1 MRNRVVSMAVS
12 SSSHSSRSLA
22 PHAMKGTADE
32 VESRAAHLPGKCCG
46 YQPGARMIARRCSSC
61 ATCKAKAPSARSHL
75 VMSFACSCMSDRCST
90 IEELEK
96 IG

>member
-1 MRNRVVSMAVS
+1 MRNRVMSMAVS
-12 SSSHSSRSLA
+12 SSLAFEPNSSRSLA

-61 ATCKAKAPSARSHL
+61 ATCKAPSAQSHL
-75 VMSFACSCMSDRCST
+75 LMSFACS
-90 IEELEK
+90 
-96 IG
+96 